1 MKTWVPTLWRTL
13 NGRIILVHEMALNE
27 LNGEGRLADTFK
39 HVSKERLEQDI
50 AVTHHLH
57 RRLRACTPLETEPK
71 MAIRI
76 ASAR

>member
-39 HVSKERLEQDI
+39 HVSKERLEQILLLLTTSTDDYEL
-50 AVTHHLH
+50 VL
-57 RRLRACTPLETEPK
+57 P
-71 MAIRI
+71 
-76 ASAR
+76 